1 MLNELIENNMIL
13 VLPNNM
19 KENVIKEVSSLDKIY
34 NIKFMSL
41 KELIDFLTF
50 TYDERS
56 IYYLIKKYDMN
67 YDVANIYLSNLK
79 YAVNNVSDKTNKLT
93 KIKNELIENNLLI
106 YDKNIDKLKDN
117 KKIKIYGYD
126 YISKFDLDILKKKG
140 INAQII
146 NKNILDFNHDVYEFD
161 DIKDEIYFILSKII
175 DLLNNGVDINN
186 IKLCNVTS
194 EYENDIKRMFKMFNI
209 SLNIK
214 DNKSLGQNFL
224 INSEVVEKII
234 ESSEISDKDMV
245 IEIGPGLGTLTKY
258 LLEKARKVLC
268 VELDSKMIRIL
279 QERFSKYENFEL
291 INADILKV
299 DLNEIICENK
309 RTGKIK
315 DVKVV
320 ANLPYYIT
328 TPIIM
333 KLLEEKLDIQS
344 ITVMIQKE
352 VADRLIEIPGG
363 KNTGAI
369 THTVYYYCESEKIME
384 VPNSSFIPEP
394 EVTSEVIKLKLRD
407 KPAVEIEKPK
417 AMFMIIKSA
426 FMQRRKTLLNALT
439 NTKVFLNKE
448 EGLKILKKVKLNENV
463 RAEELSIQ
471 DFANIAKSIVR

>member
-1 MLNELIENNMIL
+1 MNIFEETKNIMR
-13 VLPNNM
+13 
-19 KENVIKEVSSLDKIY
+19 KY
-34 NIKFMSL
+34 NIK
-41 KELIDFLTF
+41 
-50 TYDERS
+50 
-56 IYYLIKKYDMN
+56 
-67 YDVANIYLSNLK
+67 A
-79 YAVNNVSDKTNKLT
+79 
-93 KIKNELIENNLLI
+93 
-106 YDKNIDKLKDN
+106 
-117 KKIKIYGYD
+117 
-126 YISKFDLDILKKKG
+126 
-140 INAQII
+140 
-146 NKNILDFNHDVYEFD
+146 
-161 DIKDEIYFILSKII
+161 
-175 DLLNNGVDINN
+175 
-186 IKLCNVTS
+186 
-194 EYENDIKRMFKMFNI
+194 
-209 SLNIK
+209 
-214 DNKSLGQNFL
+214 NKSLGQNFL

-279 QERFSKYENFEL
+279 QDRFSQYENFEL

-309 RTGKIK
+309 RTVKIK

-407 KPAVEIEKPK
+407 KPAVEIENPK